1 MDRQKKKS
9 RKWSLGQGENVKD
22 PAHPH
27 FPNQSP
33 PPTHTPHRV
42 KTAMQAPL
50 VQMGRKRKQTKA
62 KVLFST
68 PYGEKKKRI
77 RFADINTSEHIIS
90 SPFLSPRPNDRFSSV
105 QTGWWVCGVCV
116 GRLRLRFC
124 PLHTFINRN
133 YVTEFFFFYPPS
145 MNYRQPTSTSTVQ
158 DLGRASKGKASVPS
172 SEVITENS

>member
-1 MDRQKKKS
+1 MYVFCWYFFFLFVLVDRQKKKS

-68 PYGEKKKRI
+68 PYGERKKE
-77 RFADINTSEHIIS
+77 S
-90 SPFLSPRPNDRFSSV
+90 
-105 QTGWWVCGVCV
+105 G
-116 GRLRLRFC
+116 LR
-124 PLHTFINRN
+124 T
-133 YVTEFFFFYPPS
+133 
-145 MNYRQPTSTSTVQ
+145 
-158 DLGRASKGKASVPS
+158 
-172 SEVITENS
+172 